1 MSRVE
6 RFLAAVHDI
15 GAERLRLLGVLTGG
29 HVFIHWFQQFYP
41 VVLPSI
47 KAGLGLTDVQVG
59 ALNSARQFTQG
70 TLDLPLGMLSDAMA
84 HHRGLILASA
94 LVSMGA
100 AYFLMGVSPTF
111 FWALLGSGL
120 VGVGTALW
128 HPAASASLSNSFP
141 ERRATALAVHGMG
154 ATVGD
159 TLTPLGAGLLL
170 VAFHWESVLT
180 LQLLPALIFGYLVW
194 HGLAGVFAETKSH
207 SWRMTGLP
215 EVVDLAKNR
224 LFLGICLA
232 TALLQMGRLTVIT
245 FLPIYV
251 QENLGYSPFGLGVYI
266 ALLHAMGTFSQ
277 PIMGHLSDRWG
288 RKAVLLPSFVMLGIL
303 FLLLAVAAPGLELA
317 IVISAIGLFF
327 YTLINITSAAVMDVA
342 GSNIQASSFGLSSL
356 VTQIVVFPTPVV
368 AGYLVTAYGMK
379 FSFILSGG
387 FLLIGALV
395 LIPLNLYRG
404 AGR

>member
-1 MSRVE
+1 MSRIE
-6 RFLAAVHDI
+6 RFFSAVREV

-47 KAGLGLTDVQVG
+47 KAGLGLNDVQVG

-70 TLDLPLGMLSDAMA
+70 TLDLPSGMLADAMVR
-84 HHRGLILASA
+84 HRGLILASA
-94 LVSMGA
+94 LGSMGA

-111 FWALLGSGL
+111 FRALLGSGL

-170 VAFHWESVLT
+170 VAFHWESVLA

-194 HGLAGVFAETKSH
+194 HGLAGVFAESTTH
-207 SWRMTGLP
+207 SWHGTALRA
-215 EVVDLAKNR
+215 VADLAKNR

-251 QENLGYSPFGLGVYI
+251 QEDLGYSPFGLGVYI
-266 ALLHAMGTFSQ
+266 ALLHAMGTVSQ
-277 PIMGHLSDRWG
+277 PIMGHLSDHWG
-288 RKAVLLPSFVMLGIL
+288 RKAVLLPSFLALGIL

-356 VTQIVVFPTPVV
+356 VTQIVVFPTPVL
-368 AGYLVTAYGMK
+368 AGYLVTAYGMTSA
-379 FSFILSGG
+379 FLLSGG
-387 FLLIGALV
+387 FLLVGALV